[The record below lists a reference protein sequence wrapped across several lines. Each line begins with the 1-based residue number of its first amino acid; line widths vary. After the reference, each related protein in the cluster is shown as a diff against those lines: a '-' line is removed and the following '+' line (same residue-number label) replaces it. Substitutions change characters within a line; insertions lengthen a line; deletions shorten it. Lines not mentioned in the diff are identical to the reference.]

1 MLNSVVPINTSNSV
15 ELEFTKRSDFDF
27 NQRSSSTIVFYAVA
41 WPMLFLAWDFHHKEP
56 VFCWLMALNFSLIS
70 IARYFISRVSR
81 DTYEKNP
88 NVWRRAYIAMIFSH
102 AFLWSFLCFIANFD
116 PIFKELQLTI
126 NILSAGIA
134 SASVSAI
141 SCKYRVSQLYICI
154 ILLPTNIFLIM
165 GEHTWPLALTVL
177 FFGLYL
183 MLVCHRSHEEYLR
196 NFNIEW
202 SLTEKQAE
210 LTTFSQTDFLTK
222 TYNRMFFNDKIIN
235 QWLLAEKNQRQ
246 IALLMIDLD
255 NFKAIN
261 DKYGHLFGDKCLIHA
276 ADVIRSIV
284 RRKSDMLV
292 RFGGEE
298 FVVIL
303 PQADIETARKIAEK
317 IRCALC
323 TKPFQ
328 SDDTKTLL
336 TASIGVCATRPDG
349 DDYNVLLQKA
359 DEALYKAIYKA
370 L

>member
-1 MLNSVVPINTSNSV
+1 
-15 ELEFTKRSDFDF
+15 
-27 NQRSSSTIVFYAVA
+27 
-41 WPMLFLAWDFHHKEP
+41 
-56 VFCWLMALNFSLIS
+56 
-70 IARYFISRVSR
+70 
-81 DTYEKNP
+81 
-88 NVWRRAYIAMIFSH
+88 
-102 AFLWSFLCFIANFD
+102 
-116 PIFKELQLTI
+116 
-126 NILSAGIA
+126 
-134 SASVSAI
+134 
-141 SCKYRVSQLYICI
+141 
-154 ILLPTNIFLIM
+154 
-165 GEHTWPLALTVL
+165 
-177 FFGLYL
+177 
-183 MLVCHRSHEEYLR
+183 
-196 NFNIEW
+196 
-202 SLTEKQAE
+202 
-210 LTTFSQTDFLTK
+210 
-222 TYNRMFFNDKIIN
+222 MFFNDKIIN

-359 DEALYKAIYKA
+359 DEALYKAKKNGRNRVEIA
-370 L
+370 ELNQCR